1 MKERYNSSLFCLYR
15 YLYNIGVTMKQLKEH
30 IKRIVNEELNKT
42 DVRSIIDSEL
52 EDFLKERRFKKMVRE
67 ITADVID
74 DFFQQMWHKKGF
86 WKTTLKNG

>member
-1 MKERYNSSLFCLYR
+1 MKA
-15 YLYNIGVTMKQLKEH
+15 LKAQ

-42 DVRSIIDSEL
+42 DVQHIIDSEL
-52 EDFLKERRFKKMVRE
+52 DDFLKERRFKQMVRE

-86 WKTTLKNG
+86 WKNTLKNG